1 MVLSYF
7 AWSSSFCS
15 LFEKRECQKLLLFE
29 RYAFKMNKIKE
40 RQFLVGVRGQSPC
53 NKNHAKSQ
61 RAQKM

>member
-15 LFEKRECQKLLLFE
+15 LFEKRERQKLLLFE